1 MLFKM
6 KLIKI
11 STLSYGFEFPEHPK
25 IYGLLLVISTI
36 HMFIVTFVFYGVE
49 ILFVNLLNSCSLYFE
64 YLQCK
69 IQLLNLEM
77 ENECFDESNL
87 PTRFRSIIVDH
98 EKAIEFAEKLE
109 NVINGLMLVLYSV
122 NTIVLCFLMF
132 EFSIVRIVSFLLFL
146 PFNS

>member
-1 MLFKM
+1 
-6 KLIKI
+6 
-11 STLSYGFEFPEHPK
+11 
-25 IYGLLLVISTI
+25 
-36 HMFIVTFVFYGVE
+36 MFCVTFVLYGVE

-69 IQLLNLEM
+69 IQLLSFEM
-77 ENECFDESNL
+77 EDECFDESNL
-87 PTRFRSIIVDH
+87 PARFRSIIVDH

-132 EFSIVRIVSFLLFL
+132 EFSIVRIKGGFFFPS
-146 PFNS
+146 FNS